1 MKKVKKIILSVII
14 ILLILFLGIR
24 IYHYSIL
31 SKISKTTESLESSFA
46 PYFIKVTVINP
57 DGSWY
62 IDENYRENNV
72 AVSIYTTKKDGE
84 ATETSKSWSF
94 LEESFCNEYHA
105 SYIEDE
111 STLMCAIQNED
122 RIKEEFDTV
131 FINYWSYKFPNLRFE
146 TDLTFLDKVRIN
158 LQSTILYPA
167 VKTEEYKS
175 EKCYA
180 FYPFGSDSH
189 MRMYVDKE
197 TYLPVAIKSWS
208 QDKSELYIR
217 EFEYLKEAPA
227 GVYEK
232 PNPEDFDNVTF
243 ADYSDN
249 SIDINSKIKLV
260 AEKPISGTNLKTGE
274 MLVENVDIKSDE
286 DLNFLK
292 LTPNESGI
300 IDFEIYNLETYNKF
314 REKYSGLRELTEE
327 DFEAYYA
334 TIAYKAGEKL
344 NYLNCLES
352 KEVWKFNF
360 AVNAEKSNKE
370 SLLLAV
376 IPNESK
382 NRQAAFV
389 ESDKKLEID
398 AEKAINIS
406 SENLEEIGKGF
417 ELEFETYLGR
427 LNDHLDL
434 LTKEEFAEL
443 EYIKTPI
450 AGEERVCWNLQYGVH
465 NHETINY
472 IEVYVDAISG
482 HLIGAKKFYK

>member
-31 SKISKTTESLESSFA
+31 SKISKTTENLESSFE
-46 PYFIKVTVINP
+46 PYFIKVTQINA
-57 DGSWY
+57 DGSCN

-72 AVSIYTTKKDGE
+72 AVSIYTTQKDGE
-84 ATETSKSWSF
+84 VTGTSKSWSF

-122 RIKEEFDTV
+122 RIKEEFNTV

-146 TDLTFLDKVRIN
+146 TDLTFFDKVRIN

-167 VKTEEYKS
+167 VKTEEYKGES
-175 EKCYA
+175 YYA

-197 TYLPVAIKSWS
+197 TYLPVAIKSWG

-217 EFEYLKEAPA
+217 EFEYLKEAPD

-243 ADYSDN
+243 ADYSNN

-260 AEKPISGTNLKTGE
+260 AEKPISRTNLKTGE
-274 MLVENVDIKSDE
+274 MLIENVDIKSDE

-327 DFEAYYA
+327 DFEEYYVA
-334 TIAYKAGEKL
+334 ITYKEGNKL
-344 NYLNCLES
+344 KHLQSVSSTKNNKVNYI
-352 KEVWKFNF
+352 FDT
-360 AVNAEKSNKE
+360 EKSNKE
-370 SLLLAV
+370 SLVLIVTPLTDDSSSS
-376 IPNESK
+376 IFIK
-382 NRQAAFV
+382 NKEKFNISEDDAIKTVSENIKELNPELVLDVDNYVNV
-389 ESDKKLEID
+389 ESSQIVKLD
-398 AEKAINIS
+398 N
-406 SENLEEIGKGF
+406 
-417 ELEFETYLGR
+417 ETFAG
-427 LNDHLDL
+427 LDV
-434 LTKEEFAEL
+434 
-443 EYIKTPI
+443 IKTPVKGKEPMCWKLTVVD
-450 AGEERVCWNLQYGVH
+450 GENKRLDA
-465 NHETINY
+465 
-472 IEVYVDAISG
+472 YVDIMTGS
-482 HLIGAKKFYK
+482 LIGSSNRDV